1 MFDPDFEALSALGLT
16 PALASRSVAAV
27 AATKETEQTAECR
40 LFRITEVHR
49 ETVVVHDGRAFRSA
63 RPVPR
68 LRRSLADDDCALV
81 VGDWVL
87 GAVDANGQTWI
98 EARVAPSS
106 VIVRRDGDGHRHPIV
121 SNVDTAL
128 LVMGLDD
135 DFNPRRMERYLAL
148 VHDSAVLPVI
158 VLTKADVVMHDP
170 RQFDAQIEV
179 LRRRIP
185 AEVEAIAVNATQ
197 PSAKEALARHLVRG
211 RTLVMLGSSGA
222 GKSTLTNTLLGSA
235 VREHDSRGKHTT
247 TARSLHLL
255 PGGACVIDTPG
266 VRTLRPDAGEAAIAG
281 TFADV
286 VAHASHCRFRDCAHR
301 DEPGCAVRAALD
313 EDRLRN
319 YHKLLRESRRDTL
332 TALDRQ
338 KQRAEWK
345 ARGRAGRER
354 MRDKRGG

>member
-1 MFDPDFEALSALGLT
+1 M
-16 PALASRSVAAV
+16 
-27 AATKETEQTAECR
+27 
-40 LFRITEVHR
+40 
-49 ETVVVHDGRAFRSA
+49 
-63 RPVPR
+63 
-68 LRRSLADDDCALV
+68 
-81 VGDWVL
+81 
-87 GAVDANGQTWI
+87 
-98 EARVAPSS
+98 SS
-106 VIVRRDGDGHRHPIV
+106 C
-121 SNVDTAL
+121 
-128 LVMGLDD
+128 
-135 DFNPRRMERYLAL
+135 
-148 VHDSAVLPVI
+148 
-158 VLTKADVVMHDP
+158 
-170 RQFDAQIEV
+170 
-179 LRRRIP
+179 
-185 AEVEAIAVNATQ
+185 
-197 PSAKEALARHLVRG
+197 
-211 RTLVMLGSSGA
+211 
-222 GKSTLTNTLLGSA
+222 
-235 VREHDSRGKHTT
+235 RGKHTT

-319 YHKLLRESRRDTL
+319 YHKLLRECRRDTV